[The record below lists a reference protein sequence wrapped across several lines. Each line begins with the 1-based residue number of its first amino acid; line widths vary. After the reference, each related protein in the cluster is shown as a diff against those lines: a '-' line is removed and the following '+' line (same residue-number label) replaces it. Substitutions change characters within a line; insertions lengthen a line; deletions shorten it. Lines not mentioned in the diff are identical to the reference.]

1 MRRFTFALMGVI
13 ACVLSVSCEDKLQ
26 SDEKKNSGQSGDG
39 DSYKSLLDSAFYY
52 DEGRLCQETRNI
64 YDQNG
69 LVQKSITIDYDS
81 LGSPSATVEEAYTY
95 SDKEGKN
102 YVLVTSKNG
111 VDVERQ
117 EKSYSGTDGDYVSDT
132 RTYVKHGECWFL
144 TKRIYL
150 KSENHKCRGYN
161 VQYAIYNGQSFV
173 VSRIDLINQS
183 DPVTKT
189 SLDMERINYSIS
201 YKKDPSD
208 PDGLTISN
216 LGSENWVKTI
226 RRCKSNGD
234 VLFSQNLI
242 SEDSITWRDMGAYEY
257 EYDRNGNLIYSESS
271 TGGKIE
277 SKEYVT
283 YSDDN
288 RFLSS
293 YEYSWDKN
301 GTDSVLDYST
311 VYYYSES
318 GRLDSAV
325 ILSESR
331 WVWSLPLN
339 LRDITKGYNY
349 GQGQNGLTGSK
360 CVVLFDSKGNPV
372 TETLYRMDDNGNMED
387 EAYVRSTLTYDSF
400 GNCTGF
406 AVSQNDEGEWTE
418 IETQSNAYDSEGR
431 QLSSHSR
438 FNGQTKSVSKKEP
451 ERYVIATTDYESTKR
466 TDYDSFG
473 NVSYNLDVYRRHVLY
488 TFSDG
493 RDPEEEN
500 VDDREEKYYS
510 TRKIK

>member
-102 YVLVTSKNG
+102 YVLVTSRNG

-132 RTYVKHGECWFL
+132 RTYVKHGEGWFL

-234 VLFSQNLI
+234 VLFNQNLI

-331 WVWSLPLN
+331 WVWSLPA
-339 LRDITKGYNY
+339 G
-349 GQGQNGLTGSK
+349 
-360 CVVLFDSKGNPV
+360 P
-372 TETLYRMDDNGNMED
+372 
-387 EAYVRSTLTYDSF
+387 
-400 GNCTGF
+400 
-406 AVSQNDEGEWTE
+406 
-418 IETQSNAYDSEGR
+418 
-431 QLSSHSR
+431 SHPDA
-438 FNGQTKSVSKKEP
+438 G
-451 ERYVIATTDYESTKR
+451 
-466 TDYDSFG
+466 
-473 NVSYNLDVYRRHVLY
+473 
-488 TFSDG
+488 
-493 RDPEEEN
+493 
-500 VDDREEKYYS
+500 
-510 TRKIK
+510 